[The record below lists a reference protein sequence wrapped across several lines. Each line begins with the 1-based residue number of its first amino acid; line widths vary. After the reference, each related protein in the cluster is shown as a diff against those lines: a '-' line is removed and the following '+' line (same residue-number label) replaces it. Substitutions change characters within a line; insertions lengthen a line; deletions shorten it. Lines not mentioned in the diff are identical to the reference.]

1 MIIRHCILHWI
12 IMLSQWVCG
21 IIIHHFKQSKK
32 NHFAAW
38 SVNVHN
44 DSIRSRYVLSS
55 KTISTLTITDNLKW
69 CLSRPTK
76 GMLLEKVVFLPK
88 RFCWSVSI
96 ISHISGN
103 ILWFGCYQAKGLWTF
118 SKWLT
123 VEFRIEQYSKQEFC
137 EKPSREHITSNF
149 TLKD

>member
-69 CLSRPTK
+69 FSFKPCFLHLKMMKHWSLKLR
-76 GMLLEKVVFLPK
+76 EERQVFHL
-88 RFCWSVSI
+88 W
-96 ISHISGN
+96 G
-103 ILWFGCYQAKGLWTF
+103 LWFKTGSVWAKASMILLPVLLQVF
-118 SKWLT
+118 
-123 VEFRIEQYSKQEFC
+123 QE
-137 EKPSREHITSNF
+137 SNNYNK
-149 TLKD
+149 LKILQNM